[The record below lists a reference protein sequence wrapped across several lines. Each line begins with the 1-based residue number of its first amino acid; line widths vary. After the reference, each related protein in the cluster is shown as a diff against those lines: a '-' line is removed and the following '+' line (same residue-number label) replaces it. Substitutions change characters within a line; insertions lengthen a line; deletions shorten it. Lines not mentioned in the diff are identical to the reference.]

1 MKRKS
6 NVEAA
11 NQFAQSEDSA
21 LVAACL
27 KGEAVAWE
35 ALIVRY
41 QRLIY
46 SLPLKARLSQ
56 DDAADIF
63 QSVCLKLY
71 EKLASLRDHEK
82 LSSWIITTTT
92 RECWRLSNQH
102 RKEMSAEGLSRE
114 EAEEKLQ
121 RLVADSPLLD
131 EQRILLEQQQA
142 VRQAVSALTD
152 RCKDLVTML
161 FYKKDDLSY
170 TEIARQMDM
179 PVASI
184 GPTRARCLERL
195 RRLLHGKI

>member
-1 MKRKS
+1 MKRKPDID
-6 NVEAA
+6 AA
-11 NQFAQSEDSA
+11 NQFTESEDST

-27 KGEAVAWE
+27 QGDASAWE

-46 SLPLKARLSQ
+46 SLALKTRLSS

-92 RECWRLSNQH
+92 RECWRLSNRQ
-102 RKEMSAEGLSRE
+102 RKEGLPGELSSE
-114 EAEEKLQ
+114 EADEKLQ
-121 RLVADSPLLD
+121 QLVADSPLLD
-131 EQRILLEQQQA
+131 EQRIMLEQQQA
-142 VRQAVSALTD
+142 VRQAVGALPE
-152 RCKDLVTML
+152 RCKDLVTLL

-184 GPTRARCLERL
+184 GPTRARCLEKL
-195 RRLLHGKI
+195 RRLLEGKI

>member
-1 MKRKS
+1 MKRKPDID
-6 NVEAA
+6 AA
-11 NQFAQSEDSA
+11 NQFAESEDST

-27 KGEAVAWE
+27 QGDALAWE
-35 ALIVRY
+35 VLIVRY

-46 SLPLKARLSQ
+46 SLALKTRLSP

-92 RECWRLSNQH
+92 RECWRLSNRQ
-102 RKEMSAEGLSRE
+102 RKVGAASELSSE
-114 EAEEKLQ
+114 EADEKLQ
-121 RLVADSPLLD
+121 QLVADSPLLD
-131 EQRILLEQQQA
+131 EQRIMLEQQQA
-142 VRQAVSALTD
+142 VRQAVGALPE

-184 GPTRARCLERL
+184 GPTRARCLEKL
-195 RRLLHGKI
+195 RKLLEGKI